1 MQNISTND
9 IFFEDLE
16 KFGRTVADYLIGLGG
31 LDEKYHEICD
41 YFAHKVCDNIELT
54 KTVDLDEEAF
64 TEIVSVTV
72 LAESLFHDLH
82 EKISADALALFTTS
96 WRTLLFT
103 DVLGDTIEE
112 MQENLEVFMERLYE
126 TDNTM
131 CKPCMAHL
139 GPETCEGCQF
149 AE

>member
-1 MQNISTND
+1 MQNTTTND
-9 IFFEDLE
+9 IFFDDIE
-16 KFGRTVADYLIGLGG
+16 KFGRTVADYLIGLGC
-31 LDEKYHEICD
+31 LNEKYHEICY
-41 YFAHKVCDNIELT
+41 YFAHKVCNNIEAT

-64 TEIVSVTV
+64 TNIVSVTV
-72 LAESLFHDLH
+72 IAESLFHDLH
-82 EKISADALALFTTS
+82 EKIPADSLALFTTT

-103 DVLGDTIEE
+103 DALGDTIEE
-112 MQENLEVFMERLYE
+112 IQENLEVFMERLYK

-131 CKPCMAHL
+131 CKPCMSHL